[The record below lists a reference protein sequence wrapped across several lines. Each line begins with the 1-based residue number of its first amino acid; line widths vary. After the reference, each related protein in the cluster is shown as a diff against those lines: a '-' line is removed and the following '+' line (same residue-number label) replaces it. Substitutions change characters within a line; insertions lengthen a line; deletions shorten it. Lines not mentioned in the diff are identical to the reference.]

1 MTEHE
6 ELLMLRALAAKQ
18 AQELENKNKIIE
30 KQDAKIR
37 KQNIQIDNMIQAL
50 LHARK
55 KLFGPSTEVSKQ
67 VDGQLSLF
75 ESTQELAE
83 QLNLS
88 KTKIAVKPHERKP
101 RQPGIRQEMLAWL
114 PEEIEEYVIP
124 TDETCGICGGKMK
137 VISKKLVR
145 TEVEYRPAKIVVKH
159 VVQQIA
165 KCMECGKPGSPNEKS
180 NFRKA
185 SVPVS
190 PLAHSIATPSL
201 VAQVMYQKFA
211 MGLPLSRQERDWYRL
226 GWYCPGAIWQTG

>member
-1 MTEHE
+1 MP
-6 ELLMLRALAAKQ
+6 RF
-18 AQELENKNKIIE
+18 
-30 KQDAKIR
+30 
-37 KQNIQIDNMIQAL
+37 L
-50 LHARK
+50 LHGNTGGK
-55 KLFGPSTEVSKQ
+55 
-67 VDGQLSLF
+67 
-75 ESTQELAE
+75 

-101 RQPGIRQEMLAWL
+101 RQPGIRQEMLAGL

-165 KCMECGKPGSPNEKS
+165 KCMECGKPGSPNDKS

-190 PLAHSIATPSL
+190 EVCDGTST
-201 VAQVMYQKFA
+201 F
-211 MGLPLSRQERDWYRL
+211 
-226 GWYCPGAIWQTG
+226 QTGKRLVPIRFGIVPEQYGKLGDPMQSGLAGTCLLADS